1 MLHTAQAGTADPFT
15 SSPLFAESEHHAS
28 AVFVVAVGARQRY
41 CPFRNQPLIPR
52 MCVSSTPFDAPPR
65 PFGEPPASSPAY
77 SAHVNN
83 VRARASTSPSLL
95 RSALCCNMA
104 NQNKSETSSVVTRV
118 SSDTQ
123 ATLTCETASTT
134 SRVSSDSQATI
145 TGGTTTQS
153 PIPNSDTGVV
163 DGPYAQQGVLGPD
176 RAPSPIPTRG
186 PGSNDDVCL
195 PLRTPDNTRMTVGAG
210 AGLLVGAGL
219 TGIILCAIGSC
230 E

>member
-1 MLHTAQAGTADPFT
+1 MAQHCCTVCLLVALLQYCLVHPFLVNQGEGPLESGLLGVSREKKTMLHTAQAGTADPFT

-123 ATLTCETASTT
+123 ATLTCETA
-134 SRVSSDSQATI
+134 
-145 TGGTTTQS
+145 
-153 PIPNSDTGVV
+153 
-163 DGPYAQQGVLGPD
+163 
-176 RAPSPIPTRG
+176 
-186 PGSNDDVCL
+186 
-195 PLRTPDNTRMTVGAG
+195 
-210 AGLLVGAGL
+210 
-219 TGIILCAIGSC
+219 
-230 E
+230 